1 MSPNPKF
8 LSKALLIKL
17 TKSLVLSISFLS
29 CIEHKTK
36 YLQGLE
42 QTTIPVSKFSFIFYY
57 HMRIDITTR
66 VKVDKEINLVN
77 KSQLHVEG
85 FT

>member
-1 MSPNPKF
+1 MNPKF

-17 TKSLVLSISFLS
+17 TKSSVLPLSFLS
-29 CIEHKTK
+29 CIKHKTT

-42 QTTIPVSKFSFIFYY
+42 QMTIPVSKFSFIFYY
-57 HMRIDITTR
+57 HVRIDRTNR
-66 VKVDKEINLVN
+66 VKVNKEINLVN

>member
-1 MSPNPKF
+1 MT
-8 LSKALLIKL
+8 KL
-17 TKSLVLSISFLS
+17 
-29 CIEHKTK
+29 
-36 YLQGLE
+36 
-42 QTTIPVSKFSFIFYY
+42 VSKFSFIFYY

-66 VKVDKEINLVN
+66 VKVDKEINLVS